1 MSQAATGALTKNQV
15 TARKPRRIRTRY
27 GPGSSGLLMTA
38 EQFDALRPEQLQR
51 GCSYELIN
59 GVLIVSPQPGAG
71 ERGPNDELAYLL
83 RQYREAAP
91 RGSVIDETL
100 PEQTVPATNR
110 RRADRV
116 IWTRMGRVPNAETD
130 IPSIVIEFVSK
141 RRRDALRDNETKRDE
156 YLGGGVKEYW
166 VIDRFRRIMTVY
178 YPTPAGP
185 TYEIVTELQTYQTDL
200 LPGFVLPLSRL
211 LAKADQWKR
220 PPKPRQPKQSRKP
233 NPPAGGSDG

>member
-1 MSQAATGALTKNQV
+1 MSQLT
-15 TARKPRRIRTRY
+15 AGKPRIRTRY
-27 GPGSSGLLMTA
+27 GPGSAGLLITT
-38 EQFDALRPEQLQR
+38 EQFDALRPEQFQR
-51 GCSYELIN
+51 GFRYELIN
-59 GVLIVSPQPGAG
+59 GVLVVSPQPGAG
-71 ERGPNDELAYLL
+71 ERGPNDELGYLL
-83 RQYREAAP
+83 RQYRETLP
-91 RGSVIDETL
+91 HISVIDETL

-116 IWTRMGRVPNAETD
+116 IWTGLGRVPNLETD

-156 YLGGGVKEYW
+156 YLAAGVKEYW
-166 VIDRFRRIMTVY
+166 VIDHFRRIMTVY
-178 YPTPAGP
+178 YSTPAGP
-185 TYEIVTELQTYQTDL
+185 TYEIVTETQTYQTDL

-220 PPKPRQPKQSRKP
+220 PPKPRQPKQPRKP